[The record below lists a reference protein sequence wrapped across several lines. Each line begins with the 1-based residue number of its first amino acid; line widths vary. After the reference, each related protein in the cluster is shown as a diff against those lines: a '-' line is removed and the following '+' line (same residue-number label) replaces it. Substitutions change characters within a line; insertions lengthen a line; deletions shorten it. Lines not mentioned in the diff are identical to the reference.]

1 MDLKNN
7 PNKESMFLQKQS
19 HQKKIIDDYFIK
31 MSKESE
37 KSAKKLPQTSQN
49 WSFLKF
55 MTVGN
60 TQPKISLDAETDVP
74 TAKLNLDES

>member
-1 MDLKNN
+1 MNTQWQSTIQKKGNNEGDEMDLKNN
-7 PNKESMFLQKQS
+7 PNKELMFLQKQL
-19 HQKKIIDDYFIK
+19 HQKRIRDDYFIK

-49 WSFLKF
+49 RSFLKV

-60 TQPKISLDAETDVP
+60 T
-74 TAKLNLDES
+74 